1 MASTFI
7 LVPRCGNLLVYA
19 AVSEKLQRTPAQR
32 VCNELRMLSC
42 SDHGKIIIMASLRW
56 LFVLMMVAKFVGEC
70 QGNDLL
76 PAPPPCTAQVAC
88 ATCLDPCAGG
98 GSSPPPPVVVLPPP
112 PPPPPK
118 PVACPPPPLPP
129 PPPAAAGNC
138 PPPPGNGNGGPPA
151 PYRYIYGQN
160 FTPTAYPYYTIY
172 GHASSRPL
180 VRFELLMSLP
190 LIYWVLLNFRP

>member
-1 MASTFI
+1 
-7 LVPRCGNLLVYA
+7 
-19 AVSEKLQRTPAQR
+19 
-32 VCNELRMLSC
+32 
-42 SDHGKIIIMASLRW
+42 MASLQW
-56 LFVLMMVAKFVGEC
+56 LFVLMVVGKFVGEC

-76 PAPPPCTAQVAC
+76 PAAPPPCTAQVAC
-88 ATCLDPCAGG
+88 ATCLDPCGG
-98 GSSPPPPVVVLPPP
+98 GSSAPPPPVLVLPSPPPLPPPPPPLPP

-151 PYRYIYGQN
+151 PYHYIFGGQN
-160 FTPTAYPYYTIY
+160 FTPAAYPYYTIY
-172 GHASSRPL
+172 GHASPPPL
-180 VRFELLMSLP
+180 LRFELLMSLP